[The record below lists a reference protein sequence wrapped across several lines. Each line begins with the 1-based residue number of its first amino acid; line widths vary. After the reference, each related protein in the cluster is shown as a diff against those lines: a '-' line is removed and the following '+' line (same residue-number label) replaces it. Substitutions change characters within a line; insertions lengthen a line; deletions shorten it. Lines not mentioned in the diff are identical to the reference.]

1 MHHFSALLLQ
11 FHPGDET
18 CERDRGSRNVG
29 GRAVIGVATQACV
42 CVCVSHVAVEAL
54 QKQLS
59 VCVQHLCGHQILV
72 HGSHDH
78 LETTGRVRRVVNGP
92 FCSKGQHK
100 HELEETRRP
109 LNKAKNNKNNEFKCH
124 LKLD

>member
-1 MHHFSALLLQ
+1 MR
-11 FHPGDET
+11 
-18 CERDRGSRNVG
+18 ERQREQKCRGPCSHQGSN
-29 GRAVIGVATQACV
+29 TSLCV

-78 LETTGRVRRVVNGP
+78 LETTGRVRRVMNGP
-92 FCSKGQHK
+92 FCSKRQHK

-109 LNKAKNNKNNEFKCH
+109 LNKAKNNKNNEFKCN